1 MNGLFA
7 GTLEGIYLI
16 EPEKS
21 TTCELANKNIE
32 LIKTNHNG
40 LAVASIKDEG
50 IFIRN
55 HKDHW
60 EKKWSGQVTAI
71 EVTDKDEII
80 VGIFPT
86 GLIISADRGKSWKE
100 SKGIHSYV
108 SISSIESFSSK
119 KNAKR
124 ITAITEV
131 AGSIMIA
138 IEEVGILVSHNLGSS
153 WIRSSDGIEKNIKKI
168 IENQSNA
175 ESLYAI
181 ADDELFITEDFALN
195 WKNFTLINDKLHI
208 KDMIIFSQQFNTELL
223 VLGKKKNN
231 QADRL
236 FFIHKT
242 SESILEINMNKTI
255 QLNDYSCLIK
265 LPHSQD
271 SAFLASEKKI
281 WATHNQGKEWLQIK
295 ELNSNILSMAVCF

>member
-21 TTCELANKNIE
+21 TTCELLNKNIE
-32 LIKTNHNG
+32 LIETNHNG

-55 HKDHW
+55 HINHW
-60 EKKWSGQVTAI
+60 EKKWNGQVTAI
-71 EVTDKDEII
+71 EVTEKDEII